1 MYHTYLAGETAV
13 EGGSKHTDSTNPGLK
28 AGSYPTIC
36 VYKKMLQVFYFV
48 KRTYLKSGRRNHC
61 MVKYFGTKKID
72 YKCMDHFRR
81 TDLWTPSLVI
91 NEMNQMALLSI
102 FLYQFSI
109 FYISTKNVL
118 LEFCIDIWGYD
129 KHSLSV
135 LMPSQIES
143 PEAEGYWAVNNQEI

>member
-1 MYHTYLAGETAV
+1 
-13 EGGSKHTDSTNPGLK
+13 
-28 AGSYPTIC
+28 
-36 VYKKMLQVFYFV
+36 
-48 KRTYLKSGRRNHC
+48 
-61 MVKYFGTKKID
+61 
-72 YKCMDHFRR
+72 MDHFRKI
-81 TDLWTPSLVI
+81 DLWTPSLVI